1 MSAAEPAAAQD
12 APPTARRVRKRPDD
26 RRAEII
32 ATARTVFADAGYA
45 ESGFGDI
52 AAAANVSKGL
62 LYHYFP
68 EGRPELYV
76 SVAREL
82 LAEFRERLR
91 VAANLPFSPQRRLEQ
106 ILAALFGFLAEN
118 PATFRLLFQDP
129 LASRDPAVQAQAV
142 AARVQISSE
151 LAAVMAASG
160 LPAEE
165 LVAVSTGVLGFA
177 LANVELCLTGQLDP
191 ELAWRVTYRYA
202 STEMPE

>member
-1 MSAAEPAAAQD
+1 MSAAESAAASE
-12 APPTARRVRKRPDD
+12 PPRPPRRVRKRPDD

-45 ESGFGDI
+45 DSGFGEI

-76 SVAREL
+76 SVAEQL
-82 LAEFRERLR
+82 LAEFQERLR
-91 VAANLPFSPQRRLEQ
+91 LAANVPFSPRRRLEQ

-151 LAAVMAASG
+151 LAAVMAGSG
-160 LPAEE
+160 LPADE

-177 LANVELCLTGQLDP
+177 LANVDLCLSGQLDP
-191 ELAWRVTYRYA
+191 ELAWRVTCRYA
-202 STEMPE
+202 SAEMPE